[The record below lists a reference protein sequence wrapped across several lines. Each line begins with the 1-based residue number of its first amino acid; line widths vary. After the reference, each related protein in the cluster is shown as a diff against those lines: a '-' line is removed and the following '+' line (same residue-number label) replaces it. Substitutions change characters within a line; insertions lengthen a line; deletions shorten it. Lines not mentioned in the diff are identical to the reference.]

1 MVRKPIYSPDEA
13 KARQYKRQSAWSR
26 EHMTTIN
33 IRLLP
38 IDKARYAAYAA
49 HVGLPLAT
57 MMRACVEQCII
68 DDNWTWEPQTP
79 DELAIVQADADR
91 RRKD

>member
-1 MVRKPIYSPDEA
+1 MTKKSKYSPDEA
-13 KARQYKRQSAWSR
+13 RARRNERNIAWNK
-26 EHMTTIN
+26 ENTTTIN
-33 IRLLP
+33 IRILP
-38 IDKARYAAYAA
+38 IDKARYAAYAE
-49 HVGLPLAT
+49 HMGLPLAT

-68 DDNWTWEPQTP
+68 NDGWTWEPRTP